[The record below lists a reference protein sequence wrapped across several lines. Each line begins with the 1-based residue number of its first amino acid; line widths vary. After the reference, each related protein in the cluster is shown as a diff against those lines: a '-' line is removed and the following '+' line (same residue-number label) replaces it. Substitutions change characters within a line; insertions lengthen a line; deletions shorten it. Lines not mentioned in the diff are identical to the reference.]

1 MYILLFLVVAFSFG
15 KMSERINATIVGHS
29 YVARLERGFE
39 EGRFVARGPRGLRYN
54 FIGVG
59 GGRMH
64 PPGCYKSMFRSIGGI
79 KGRRPEIVFLH
90 CGENDIGT
98 PEVDYYDIVE
108 SMVNLITHI
117 ATECQPEFLLVGQ
130 LTKFPAHGIRGALA
144 RQITKRL
151 EQWAQNRGNRVGHTR
166 IKIWYHDIKINRTT
180 GARFFCPDDVHLNA
194 KGMRNYYKSVMAAV
208 GRYSRIVL
216 EERRTRS

>member
-1 MYILLFLVVAFSFG
+1 MYMLLFLVVVFSST
-15 KMSERINATIVGHS
+15 MSERIDATIVGHS
-29 YVARLERGFE
+29 YVARLERGFR
-39 EGRFVARGPRGLRYN
+39 EGRFAARGPRGLRYN

-59 GGRMH
+59 GGRVY
-64 PPGCYKSMFRSIGGI
+64 PPGSYKSMFRSVEEIRR
-79 KGRRPEIVFLH
+79 RRPEIVFLH

-98 PEVDYYDIVE
+98 PEIDYYDIVE

-166 IKIWYHDIKINRTT
+166 INIMV
-180 GARFFCPDDVHLNA
+180 P
-194 KGMRNYYKSVMAAV
+194 
-208 GRYSRIVL
+208 
-216 EERRTRS
+216 